1 MLHLVFIGNQRML
14 EWLSGEFEDQTKS
27 PEELLIQIEEALESG
42 LVTAEQIEE
51 LLANYSAGCDM
62 RRR

>member
-1 MLHLVFIGNQRML
+1 MLRLVFIGNASML

-27 PEELLIQIEEALESG
+27 PEELLIEIEDALETG
-42 LVTAEQIEE
+42 RITPEQLEE
-51 LLANYSAGCDM
+51 LIASYAGCDM